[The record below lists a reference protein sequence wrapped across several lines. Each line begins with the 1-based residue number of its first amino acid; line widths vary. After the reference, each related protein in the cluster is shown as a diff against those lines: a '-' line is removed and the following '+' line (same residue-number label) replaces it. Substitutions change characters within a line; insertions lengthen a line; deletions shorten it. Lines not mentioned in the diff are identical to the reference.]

1 STYLAGL
8 GTFQEVV
15 QTTEYGYLDFVSG
28 GPIPPN
34 PSELLLTSRMD
45 VFMQEAKAI
54 YDYIIVDTPPLAI
67 ITDAFVLARYAD
79 HSLFVVRQNYTSR
92 DLLKIAEE
100 FYSTGKLK
108 NISIVLNDICKS

>member
-1 STYLAGL
+1 FTTVNLASVLALSEKRTLIVGADMRRPKLFGDFNLKNSKGLSTYLAGL

-54 YDYIIVDTPPLAI
+54 YDYIIVDTPPLA
-67 ITDAFVLARYAD
+67 
-79 HSLFVVRQNYTSR
+79 
-92 DLLKIAEE
+92 
-100 FYSTGKLK
+100 
-108 NISIVLNDICKS
+108 